1 MHDWTN
7 ECGVSIG
14 TQLIQEAGKGER
26 VKLFLKFSLKVG
38 VVKNLLLRPFQSKSI
53 LQGQCV
59 LPRRMVIQNRHDI
72 GVHTTCTRET
82 LAYYMYYRS
91 SVWWYKKR

>member
-38 VVKNLLLRPFQSKSI
+38 VVKNLLLRPFQSKYI

-59 LPRRMVIQNRHDI
+59 LPRRI
-72 GVHTTCTRET
+72 
-82 LAYYMYYRS
+82 Y
-91 SVWWYKKR
+91 